1 MHQGLQQIAPSSINN
16 ERRFVL
22 WVVAVA
28 QPIIQAGLAKASP
41 LIQTLGTLMSTE
53 LEMLYFLIIPIAI
66 GVASAF
72 IVGNPD
78 KWLITFKIGA
88 ALLIL
93 SKASLIFQHKS
104 DPSAAIESLMKLS
117 GPIMAV
123 GGFLMGRANVLVF
136 KFFKKNNKDGSS

>member
-1 MHQGLQQIAPSSINN
+1 
-16 ERRFVL
+16 
-22 WVVAVA
+22 
-28 QPIIQAGLAKASP
+28 
-41 LIQTLGTLMSTE
+41 MSTE
-53 LEMLYFLIIPIAI
+53 LEMLYFLLIPIAI

-104 DPSAAIESLMKLS
+104 DPSAAVESLMKLS

-136 KFFKKNNKDGSS
+136 KFFKKNNKDGNS